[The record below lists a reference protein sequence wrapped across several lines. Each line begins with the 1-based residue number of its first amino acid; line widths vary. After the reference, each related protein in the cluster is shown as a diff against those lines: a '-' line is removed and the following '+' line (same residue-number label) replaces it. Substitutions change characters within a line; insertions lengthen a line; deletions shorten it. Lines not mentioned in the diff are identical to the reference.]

1 MTLIHKQEIIYFTGR
16 DIWLKRQT
24 REWVFLTKD
33 TIFLLTLYFCFSF
46 TDSTASI
53 IARRRRFNHLTQE
66 LYELPIVVWDGGEP
80 SLSGTST
87 LTLRVCP
94 CQRHGRIRMCQ
105 GEAFLSSAG
114 LSTGAL
120 IAILLCIV
128 ILLGKL
134 GQPLCGRCPGA
145 NIWRPWM
152 EEMDHRSARKSGR
165 FWKAMTRAEDE
176 KACEDTGRIWNEGR
190 ES

>member
-1 MTLIHKQEIIYFTGR
+1 MFYLFV
-16 DIWLKRQT
+16 LA
-24 REWVFLTKD
+24 
-33 TIFLLTLYFCFSF
+33 
-46 TDSTASI
+46 DSTANI

-94 CQRHGRIRMCQ
+94 CQRHGKIPICQ

-128 ILLGKL
+128 ILLGESGADAL
-134 GQPLCGRCPGA
+134 GGDR
-145 NIWRPWM
+145 WRRKGLLGERRGGVQISWGHGWRRWTV
-152 EEMDHRSARKSGR
+152 EESESGR
-165 FWKAMTRAEDE
+165 LKEHNKGRDE
-176 KACEDTGRIWNEGR
+176 EKVE
-190 ES
+190 

>member
-1 MTLIHKQEIIYFTGR
+1 MERGLEWEARSQSSG
-16 DIWLKRQT
+16 LKAQRGG
-24 REWVFLTKD
+24 
-33 TIFLLTLYFCFSF
+33 
-46 TDSTASI
+46 DSTASI

-120 IAILLCIV
+120 IAILLCII
-128 ILLGKL
+128 ILLGEM
-134 GQPLCGRCPGA
+134 GQRLWGLQRGGGSCPGGQ
-145 NIWRPWM
+145 I
-152 EEMDHRSARKSGR
+152 S
-165 FWKAMTRAEDE
+165 
-176 KACEDTGRIWNEGR
+176 
-190 ES
+190 

>member
-1 MTLIHKQEIIYFTGR
+1 MLHII
-16 DIWLKRQT
+16 LLNK
-24 REWVFLTKD
+24 L
-33 TIFLLTLYFCFSF
+33 FLLFFSIV
-46 TDSTASI
+46 DSTASI

-134 GQPLCGRCPGA
+134 AQPLWGLQRGVASPGA
-145 NIWRPWM
+145 NILRARI
-152 EEMDHRSARKSGR
+152 EEMNHRRARKGGR
-165 FWKAMTRAEDE
+165 V
-176 KACEDTGRIWNEGR
+176 
-190 ES
+190 

>member
-1 MTLIHKQEIIYFTGR
+1 M
-16 DIWLKRQT
+16 
-24 REWVFLTKD
+24 VFLRRGVAAHGGLLPRKTSDVLPK
-33 TIFLLTLYFCFSF
+33 ILFLFSIA
-46 TDSTASI
+46 DSTASI

-66 LYELPIVVWDGGEP
+66 LYELPIVVWDNGEP

-120 IAILLCIV
+120 IAILLCII
-128 ILLGKL
+128 ILLGEL
-134 GQPLCGRCPGA
+134 GQMLWGIASRRELLEGGGAGNYPGGHRWRSRTVRERGRA
-145 NIWRPWM
+145 
-152 EEMDHRSARKSGR
+152 GR
-165 FWKAMTRAEDE
+165 V
-176 KACEDTGRIWNEGR
+176 
-190 ES
+190 

>member
-1 MTLIHKQEIIYFTGR
+1 MSVSLFII
-16 DIWLKRQT
+16 L
-24 REWVFLTKD
+24 
-33 TIFLLTLYFCFSF
+33 
-46 TDSTASI
+46 DSTASI
-53 IARRRRFNHLTQE
+53 ITRRQHFNRLTQE

-94 CQRHGRIRMCQ
+94 CQSHGKIRVCQ

-120 IAILLCIV
+120 IAILVCIV

-134 GQPLCGRCPGA
+134 GQNPGA
-145 NIWRPWM
+145 NIMHATNQRST
-152 EEMDHRSARKSGR
+152 EE
-165 FWKAMTRAEDE
+165 
-176 KACEDTGRIWNEGR
+176 
-190 ES
+190 

>member
-1 MTLIHKQEIIYFTGR
+1 MT
-16 DIWLKRQT
+16 
-24 REWVFLTKD
+24 VFL
-33 TIFLLTLYFCFSF
+33 FYHFVFA
-46 TDSTASI
+46 DSTANI

-94 CQRHGRIRMCQ
+94 CQRHGKIRICQ

-128 ILLGKL
+128 ILLGEL
-134 GQPLCGRCPGA
+134 VGRRSGEPQKAGTSGGKYPGA
-145 NIWRPWM
+145 MDGGDGPWR
-152 EEMDHRSARKSGR
+152 S
-165 FWKAMTRAEDE
+165 
-176 KACEDTGRIWNEGR
+176 
-190 ES
+190 